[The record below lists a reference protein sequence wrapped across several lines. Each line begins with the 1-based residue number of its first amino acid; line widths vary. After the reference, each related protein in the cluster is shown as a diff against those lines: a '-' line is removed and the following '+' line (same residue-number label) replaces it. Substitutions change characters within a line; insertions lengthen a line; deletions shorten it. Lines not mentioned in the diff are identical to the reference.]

1 MSATKKRNKKYRPK
15 PAGDRLL
22 KTQLWKV
29 AAVFNPLE
37 AILDQLET
45 AGTIDVT
52 TCGKPI
58 FKDAVDGRWYET
70 PTAIMGVV
78 DAYQMHQERLEIDL
92 GLEPLRQLANKLNYD
107 MPIFQADT
115 EACRACLARMKAAT
129 LNMTSDYARQMI
141 VDFQI
146 KEELQKLAA

>member
-1 MSATKKRNKKYRPK
+1 MSSNRKPRKAYRPK
-15 PAGDRLL
+15 PPGEQLL
-22 KTQLWKV
+22 KNQLWRV

-37 AILDQLET
+37 AILNQLET

-58 FKDAVDGRWYET
+58 FKDAVDGHWYET
-70 PTAIMGVV
+70 PIAIMGVV
-78 DAYQMHQERLEIDL
+78 DAYQMHQERIGIDL
-92 GLEPLRQLANKLNYD
+92 GLDPLRQLANKLTYD

-115 EACRACLARMKAAT
+115 EACRACLKRMKAVT
-129 LNMTSDYARQMI
+129 LNMTADYARQMI

-146 KEELQKLAA
+146 KEELMKVAA